1 MLGSGPKILFVVL
14 ASLLGLTTLIFVYYM
29 YAVKFDENKYLR
41 NVTFADKPDALSPE
55 RLTPVPSLSSASK
68 SVSKDTQESNKQTPQ
83 TTSKPVQCGPEVF
96 NIGENVYA
104 YDDAEAVCLAHGAKL
119 ATYDQM
125 IEAYKKGADWCNY
138 GWVKG
143 QLALYP
149 TQKKTW
155 LKLQRNPPEKR
166 DVCGQPGLNGGY
178 FDNKHIR
185 LGVNCYGIKPTP
197 KPRERI
203 KKTVQSDYDAE
214 LQSKINAYK
223 KEKDSI
229 TIVPFNQDHWSS
241 HRSS

>member
-41 NVTFADKPDALSPE
+41 NATFADKPDALSPE
-55 RLTPVPSLSSASK
+55 RLTPIPSLATNDNQKQNNQNELVMSK
-68 SVSKDTQESNKQTPQ
+68 SE
-83 TTSKPVQCGPEVF
+83 TTTKPAQCGPEVF

-104 YDDAEAVCLAHGAKL
+104 YDDAEAVCQAHGAQL

-178 FDNKHIR
+178 FDNKQIR
-185 LGVNCYGIKPTP
+185 FGVNCYGIKPTP

-203 KKTVQSDYDAE
+203 KKSVQSDYDAE
-214 LQSKINAYK
+214 LQAKINAYK

-241 HRSS
+241 HRS

>member
-41 NVTFADKPDALSPE
+41 NVTFADKPDYLSPE
-55 RLTPVPSLSSASK
+55 ANLTRSMTNSSSTVGSTNNQTKSMTTTRPS
-68 SVSKDTQESNKQTPQ
+68 
-83 TTSKPVQCGPEVF
+83 QCGPEVF
-96 NIGENVYA
+96 NISENVYS
-104 YDDAEAVCLAHGAKL
+104 YDDAEAVCKAHGAEL
-119 ATYDQM
+119 ADYDQM

-138 GWVKG
+138 GWIKG

-149 TQKKTW
+149 TQQKTW

-166 DVCGQPGLNGGY
+166 DVCGKPGLNGGY
-178 FDNKHIR
+178 FDNRSIR
-185 LGVNCYGIKPTP
+185 FGVNCYGIKPTP

-203 KKTVQSDYDAE
+203 KTPVESEYDAE
-214 LQSKINAYK
+214 LQAKINAYK
-223 KEKDSI
+223 KEKDNI

-241 HRSS
+241 HRS